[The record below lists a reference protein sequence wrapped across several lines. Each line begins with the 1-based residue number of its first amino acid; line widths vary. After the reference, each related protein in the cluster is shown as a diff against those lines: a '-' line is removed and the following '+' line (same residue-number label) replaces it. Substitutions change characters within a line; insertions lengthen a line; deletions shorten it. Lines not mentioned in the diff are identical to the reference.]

1 MPTPGLPESVAADL
15 SRVTESLQMLA
26 PRWNVWVLMTVAEQ
40 PLRYS
45 DIKTRLPWL
54 VDGQLHPKLRKLT
67 DAGLVE
73 RTVLD
78 RRNVL
83 YGLSARGKAV
93 FPVLTEVARWGQTHL
108 EKDTAVDP
116 TTGQRVP
123 KAVPKAQDIEDTLTL
138 LAPRHAT
145 AILWTLQARGA
156 SSAKAIAASV
166 MPDSSL
172 SVIYQPLTRLA
183 EDGLITRDRHRDGHV
198 ELTAAGRNLAPVYRA
213 LSAWAAGRPLAEAGD
228 HPVGGPAPEPS
239 LATSAGPGVWLT
251 TQPRRPSEP
260 PRPTQA
266 AWKPGDLF
274 SHTAPTRP
282 ITPAPAGG
290 RTR

>member
-1 MPTPGLPESVAADL
+1 LPTPGLPESVAADL

-108 EKDTAVDP
+108 EKDTVLDP
-116 TTGQRVP
+116 TTGQRIP
-123 KAVPKAQDIEDTLTL
+123 KPVPKAQDIGTPSRCSPPGTP
-138 LAPRHAT
+138 PRSCGRSRPG
-145 AILWTLQARGA
+145 AR
-156 SSAKAIAASV
+156 
-166 MPDSSL
+166 
-172 SVIYQPLTRLA
+172 
-183 EDGLITRDRHRDGHV
+183 
-198 ELTAAGRNLAPVYRA
+198 PV
-213 LSAWAAGRPLAEAGD
+213 
-228 HPVGGPAPEPS
+228 
-239 LATSAGPGVWLT
+239 
-251 TQPRRPSEP
+251 PRRSP
-260 PRPTQA
+260 PV
-266 AWKPGDLF
+266 
-274 SHTAPTRP
+274 
-282 ITPAPAGG
+282 
-290 RTR
+290 